1 MHLERAYCVWSILW
15 LYKAII
21 VPKTKINALCKK
33 IKEEFALH
41 ALYKAL
47 RILTFDSK
55 VILVY
60 LKHVIIYF

>member
-1 MHLERAYCVWSILW
+1 M
-15 LYKAII
+15 
-21 VPKTKINALCKK
+21 PKTKINALCKK